1 MENLVTHKYVGFKE
15 AKDIKCEENVACME
29 EMMKTYFQENL
40 KIGDYLRDLSIDG
53 RLK

>member
-1 MENLVTHKYVGFKE
+1 
-15 AKDIKCEENVACME
+15 ME

-53 RLK
+53 RLKWKSIMDKYVLKM